1 MIVKVYE
8 LNKIDIKK
16 DHFFLFYG
24 ENDGHKN
31 EIISDKFKKNFLE
44 SVYYYDENDIIN
56 NKESFFNNILSRSF
70 FETKKLIII
79 SRASDKLIDITK
91 EIITKEIEGLVI
103 IIKANTLEKKSKLRA
118 FFEKEKNTV
127 CVAFYQ
133 DNIQTLS
140 KIANSFFRDNK
151 IPMSQQSINLIVERC
166 RGDRQ
171 NLHNEL
177 LKIEHFIGSKNKIKV
192 EDIIKLTN
200 LAENYNVSELIDSCL
215 AKNKKKTTKILN
227 ENNYS
232 LDDCILII
240 RTFLIKSKRLLKLS
254 KDFDERKNIDLTISH
269 SKPPIFWKD
278 KEIVKE
284 QIKSWTY
291 FDVKNLI
298 YKINETELL
307 IKKNSN
313 NSLNILSDF
322 IIEQASVINNET

>member
-1 MIVKVYE
+1 
-8 LNKIDIKK
+8 
-16 DHFFLFYG
+16 
-24 ENDGHKN
+24 
-31 EIISDKFKKNFLE
+31 
-44 SVYYYDENDIIN
+44 
-56 NKESFFNNILSRSF
+56 
-70 FETKKLIII
+70 
-79 SRASDKLIDITK
+79 
-91 EIITKEIEGLVI
+91 
-103 IIKANTLEKKSKLRA
+103 
-118 FFEKEKNTV
+118 
-127 CVAFYQ
+127 
-133 DNIQTLS
+133 
-140 KIANSFFRDNK
+140 
-151 IPMSQQSINLIVERC
+151 MSQQSINLIVERC

-278 KEIVKE
+278 KEIIKE

>member
-118 FFEKEKNTV
+118 FFEKEKKIV

-278 KEIVKE
+278 KEIIKE

>member
-31 EIISDKFKKNFLE
+31 EIISNKFKKNFLE

-118 FFEKEKNTV
+118 FFEKEKKIV

-278 KEIVKE
+278 KEIIKE

>member
-31 EIISDKFKKNFLE
+31 EIISNKFKKNFLE

-118 FFEKEKNTV
+118 FFEKEKNIV

-278 KEIVKE
+278 KEIIKE

>member
-278 KEIVKE
+278 KEIIKE